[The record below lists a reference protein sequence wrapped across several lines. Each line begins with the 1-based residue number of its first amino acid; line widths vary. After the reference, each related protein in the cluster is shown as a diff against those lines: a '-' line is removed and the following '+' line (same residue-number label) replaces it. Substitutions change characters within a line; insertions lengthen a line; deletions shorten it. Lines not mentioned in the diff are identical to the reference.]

1 MSELRDTLAS
11 GSRLKSTRNEYKIE
25 AVLGRGGFG
34 ITYRAS
40 YAIVDANIKARATV
54 AIKEHFPMAFA
65 ERKDDAIQPVGSN
78 GEMYQRSLSDF
89 KSEAE
94 RLHKLGAKHPNIV
107 GVNEVFASHNT
118 AYYVMEFVDG
128 RSLLSYVNEHGGL
141 PYEEALQIMLP
152 VMGAVAYLHANRV
165 NHLDVK
171 PDNIML
177 HAENAEG
184 SECTPVLI
192 DFGLSMHYDSKGNLT
207 RDRGTLGASD
217 GYAPIEQYSGI
228 RSFSPG
234 ADVYALA
241 ATMLHVLTGKQPA
254 EASQL
259 KTARVREQ
267 LEALKI
273 PSKAIDA
280 ICNAL
285 AFSADDRTPNVLTFM
300 DELGIRDGDG
310 GKRGYTAFIKPGKG
324 STRKV
329 EKNKGGA
336 KRLSKAV
343 KWGICAVAMLVV
355 AAGGYAVYSSGKEK
369 VVEEETALVDNRQ
382 VSDSKYLVAD
392 ANEGTEQSEAI
403 RQNDEMQNAEPE
415 EKPRQETEN
424 KKEPGQMK
432 TQETQPD
439 SRADTRGRKPD
450 SEVAPSVSR
459 GTISMSAGSY
469 TGELLD
475 GRPHGRGRLTY
486 TVSRSVAG
494 VRVEPG
500 CYYEGTWENGRMGYG
515 KIYDASG
522 NLLGSK
528 Y

>member
-1 MSELRDTLAS
+1 MSELRDTLAP

-65 ERKDDAIQPVGSN
+65 ERKDDAIMPVGSN

-94 RLHKLGAKHPNIV
+94 RLHKLGARHPNIV

-128 RSLLSYVNEHGGL
+128 RSLLSYLNEHGAL
-141 PYEEALQIMLP
+141 PYEEVLQIMLP
-152 VMGAVAYLHANRV
+152 VMGAVAYLHDNRV

-177 HAENAEG
+177 HAENADG

-241 ATMLHVLTGKQPA
+241 ATMLHALTGKQPT

-259 KTARVREQ
+259 KTAKVREQ

-285 AFSADDRTPNVLTFM
+285 AFSADDRTPNVLTFL
-300 DELGIRDGDG
+300 DELGIQDANG
-310 GKRGYTAFIKPGKG
+310 GKRGYTALIKPGKG
-324 STRKV
+324 STRKLDSR
-329 EKNKGGA
+329 ENASKG
-336 KRLSKAV
+336 LSKAV
-343 KWGICAVAMLVV
+343 KWGICGVAMLIA
-355 AAGGYAVYSSGKEK
+355 AAGGYAVYTSLDKE
-369 VVEEETALVDNRQ
+369 VAVANEEEKETVAETGEDKSSQ
-382 VSDSKYLVAD
+382 SDV
-392 ANEGTEQSEAI
+392 I
-403 RQNDEMQNAEPE
+403 RQEDVVTPTAEPV
-415 EKPRQETEN
+415 EKPVQETEN
-424 KKEPGQMK
+424 RKEPDKSNKQDA
-432 TQETQPD
+432 QPE
-439 SRADTRGRKPD
+439 SREDTRVGKPAV
-450 SEVAPSVSR
+450 EVAPSVSK

-486 TVSRSVAG
+486 TSSRTVAG

-522 NLLGSK
+522 DLLGSK

>member
-1 MSELRDTLAS
+1 MSELRDTLAP

-25 AVLGRGGFG
+25 TVLGRGGFG

-65 ERKDDAIQPVGSN
+65 ERKEEDITPVGSN

-128 RSLLSYVNEHGGL
+128 RSLLAYVNEHGAL

-152 VMGAVAYLHANRV
+152 VMDAVAYLHENRV

-177 HAENAEG
+177 HAENEAG
-184 SECTPVLI
+184 TECTPVLI

-228 RSFSPG
+228 RTFSPR

-241 ATMLHVLTGKQPA
+241 ATMLHALTGKQPA

-259 KTARVREQ
+259 KTAKVREE

-273 PSKAIDA
+273 PAKAVTA

-285 AFSADDRTPNVLTFM
+285 AFSADDRTPNVLTFI
-300 DELGIRDGDG
+300 DELGITGELK
-310 GKRGYTAFIKPGKG
+310 GKRGYTALIKAAK
-324 STRKV
+324 SDTRKV
-329 EKNKGGA
+329 DRKKRVSEKKPLPKSLLLGVA
-336 KRLSKAV
+336 AV
-343 KWGICAVAMLVV
+343 LVAAVAGFTAYRLHGTGDK
-355 AAGGYAVYSSGKEK
+355 AKEETKAEETDTRASDTPSSEEATAGEAEEPK
-369 VVEEETALVDNRQ
+369 VEESKEEESKEETPARE
-382 VSDSKYLVAD
+382 AD
-392 ANEGTEQSEAI
+392 DKTPAPEKKADTTK
-403 RQNDEMQNAEPE
+403 EPKVE
-415 EKPRQETEN
+415 KKADTQEKPAPKN
-424 KKEPGQMK
+424 A
-432 TQETQPD
+432 
-439 SRADTRGRKPD
+439 STRGTVTLRD
-450 SEVAPSVSR
+450 
-459 GTISMSAGSY
+459 GTY
-469 TGELLD
+469 TGELLN
-475 GRPHGRGRLTY
+475 GKPNGRGRLTY
-486 TVSRSVAG
+486 TTSRTVAG
-494 VRVEPG
+494 VKVEPG
-500 CYYEGTWENGRMGYG
+500 CYYEGTWDNGHMGYG

-522 NLLGSK
+522 AMLGTK